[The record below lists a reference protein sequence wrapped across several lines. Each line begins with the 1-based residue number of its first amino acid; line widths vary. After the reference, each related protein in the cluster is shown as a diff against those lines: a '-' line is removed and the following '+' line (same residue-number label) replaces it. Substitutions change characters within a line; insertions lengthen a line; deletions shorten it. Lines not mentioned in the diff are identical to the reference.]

1 MALSHLLENLRQFDG
16 SAGQFF
22 FHLLSSQCY
31 LSGVEEGAIFRSGD
45 SRQCDI
51 LSLYPMPVREGVAPG
66 WLSSLVGQVRKGF
79 AEGGSTVISAGES
92 LETENAVDKGTIIV
106 VAIKLSDISSLFAAF
121 YTKVTDKAELKTI
134 QERLELTALMVGLS
148 EGRQGHQKPLEAINR
163 LQRAME
169 IISAAN
175 RQKKFGSVSMAL
187 CNEIATQCQCERVSL
202 GVLAGRYVK
211 LKAMSHT
218 EHFSRKME
226 IAQDVESAMEEC
238 LDQDI
243 EVLYP
248 VGAEATYI
256 SRAAEKLSQRNH
268 DFTVLSLPLRRDK
281 KVLGVITLERPGDK
295 PFSFEEIETLRL
307 TCELCTSRLLD
318 RYEQDRWFG
327 ARIAAWVREGLSHL
341 VGPKYTWT
349 KVIAFLVFLGLMF
362 LIFAK
367 GEYKVEATFV
377 VEATEKQIIAS
388 PFDGFIKT
396 VNVEIGDEVVGDE
409 TILAELDTT
418 ELLLTLAASKAEK
431 FSGETEYNNAL
442 GRNDS
447 LGAQRAQA
455 KIDKAEAQIALL
467 EHQIAQAGI
476 KSPLSGTV
484 VVGDLKRQVGAPY
497 KTGDVLF
504 EVTPLSSLRA
514 ELLAPEDQIQDV
526 ALGQEGYLATASFPA
541 DRIKFV
547 VERIEPMAEVAE
559 QRNVFRVR
567 AEMELDG
574 SYDWMRPGME
584 GVAKVHAGKRRY
596 AWIWTRKVVNWVRM
610 KLWI

>member
-1 MALSHLLENLRQFDG
+1 MAVSHLIENLKEYDG
-16 SAGQFF
+16 SLGQFF
-22 FHLLSSQCY
+22 FHLLSSQCF
-31 LSGVEEGAIFRSGD
+31 LTGCEEGAIFRSGGN
-45 SRQCDI
+45 RQCDI
-51 LSLYPMPVREGVAPG
+51 LSLYPLPVREGAAPG
-66 WLSSLVGQVRKGF
+66 WLMAVVQQVRKGVS
-79 AEGGSTVISAGES
+79 GDGSTVISVEES
-92 LETENAVDKGTIIV
+92 LESEKPLDKGYIIV
-106 VAIKLSDISSLFAAF
+106 VPVKLADISFLFAAF
-121 YTKVTDKAELKTI
+121 YTKVTDKAQLKTI

-148 EGRQGHQKPLEAINR
+148 EGRQDKQKPLEAINR

-169 IISAAN
+169 IISATN
-175 RQKKFGSVSMAL
+175 RQRKFGSVSMAL
-187 CNEIATQCQCERVSL
+187 CNEIAAQCQCERVSFGIL
-202 GVLAGRYVK
+202 EGRYVK
-211 LKAMSHT
+211 LKALSHT

-226 IAQDVESAMEEC
+226 IAQDIEAAMEEC

-248 VGAEATYI
+248 VGVEATYI

-281 KVLGVITLERPGDK
+281 KVLGVITLERPGEK

-307 TCELCTSRLLD
+307 SCELCTSRLLD

-327 ARIAAWVREGLSHL
+327 ARMAARAREGLSHL

-367 GEYKVEATFV
+367 GIYKVEATFV
-377 VEATEKQIIAS
+377 VEATEKQIIAA
-388 PFDGFIKT
+388 PFDGYIKT
-396 VNVEIGDEVVGDE
+396 VKVEIGDDVVANE
-409 TILAELDTT
+409 TVLAEFDTS
-418 ELLLTLAASKAEK
+418 ELLLALAASKAEK
-431 FSGETEYNNAL
+431 FSSVTEYNDAL
-442 GRNDS
+442 SRS
-447 LGAQRAQA
+447 MAAEASIAQA
-455 KIDKAEAQIALL
+455 KIDKADAQIALL

-484 VVGDLKRQVGAPY
+484 VVGDLKRQIGAPY

-504 EVTPLSSLRA
+504 EVTPLASLRA
-514 ELLAPEDQIQDV
+514 ELLVGEDQIQDV
-526 ALGQEGYLATASFPA
+526 ALGQAGYLATASFPA
-541 DRIKFV
+541 VRIRFA

-559 QRNVFRVR
+559 GRNVFRVR
-567 AEMELDG
+567 AQMEER
-574 SYDWMRPGME
+574 YEWMRPGME
-584 GVAKVHAGKRRY
+584 GVAKVHADKRRY